1 MASIIV
7 TFVIITI
14 IGIFVGVALSNFNDQ
29 APLIKKEDVDF
40 VLTVMFIEDIGK
52 EIMNNEKR

>member
-29 APLIKKEDVDF
+29 APLITKEDVDF
-40 VLTVMFIEDIGK
+40 VLTVMFIEDMGK
-52 EIMNNEKR
+52 DIINGK

>member
-14 IGIFVGVALSNFNDQ
+14 IGIFVGVALSNYNDQ
-29 APLIKKEDVDF
+29 APLITKEDEDF
-40 VLTVMFIEDIGK
+40 VLTVMFIEDMGK
-52 EIMNNEKR
+52 DIMNGK

>member
-29 APLIKKEDVDF
+29 TPIITKEDEDF
-40 VLTVMFIEDIGK
+40 VLTVMFIEDMGK
-52 EIMNNEKR
+52 DIINGK

>member
-14 IGIFVGVALSNFNDQ
+14 IGIFVGVALSNFNGQ
-29 APLIKKEDVDF
+29 APLITKEDEDF
-40 VLTVMFIEDIGK
+40 VLTVMFIEDMGK
-52 EIMNNEKR
+52 DIMNGK

>member
-29 APLIKKEDVDF
+29 APLITKEDVDF
-40 VLTVMFIEDIGK
+40 VLTVMFIEDMGK
-52 EIMNNEKR
+52 DIMNGK